1 MTERTIRSLA
11 VELAGQFYDT
21 VRSAEKA
28 GEKVHIRRASTG
40 RAVQQI
46 DPTAFG
52 KTYPK
57 LRDYLAG
64 TKYGTVKHLPNG
76 TVFHIDDGRIVHG
89 TPGWMHW
96 YDAARQMLVEMLAR
110 PDVDER
116 RKEQIMDALVEDR
129 DKQHKQDEML
139 IKSPAIPQR
148 RHIDN

>member
-1 MTERTIRSLA
+1 MTERTIRALA

-40 RAVQQI
+40 RAIQQI

-52 KTYPK
+52 KTYPR

-76 TVFHIDDGRIVHG
+76 AVVHVNDGRIDHG
-89 TPGWMHW
+89 PPGWMHW

-110 PDVDER
+110 PDIDER

-129 DKQHKQDEML
+129 DKQHKQEEKM

-148 RHIDN
+148 RFIDQ